1 VSDSYLGVIQTFN
14 RFGNFQSVVADEQG
28 NVLQWTAPVGIT
40 IDDRQNLYVVEM
52 LANRVRVY
60 HMVDTVEKDTL

>member
-1 VSDSYLGVIQTFN
+1 
-14 RFGNFQSVVADEQG
+14 VAADDQG

-40 IDDRQNLYVVEM
+40 IDDLQNLYVVEM

-60 HMVDTVEKDTL
+60 HIVDTVEKDTL